1 MPWAVLLPK
10 RRAKRKCL
18 LKEIIHS
25 MSSSHE
31 YCTWA
36 IRMAKKLGLGGG
48 TAKSVSRKSMRQNYV
63 SLLFY
68 QGMGR

>member
-1 MPWAVLLPK
+1 MGNTHG
-10 RRAKRKCL
+10 
-18 LKEIIHS
+18 KE
-25 MSSSHE
+25 
-31 YCTWA
+31 A
-36 IRMAKKLGLGGG
+36 FGLGGG